1 MLKHS
6 MQIIKLA
13 KAHMLGHFMHML
25 QISSFAI
32 QLALNKHAWFCGAG
46 RAVDSL
52 GVLLFT
58 GVSPG
63 EYFLSSLICSH
74 VFVLLRVVV

>member
-1 MLKHS
+1 
-6 MQIIKLA
+6 
-13 KAHMLGHFMHML
+13 ML

-58 GVSPG
+58 GVSPDITSMG
-63 EYFLSSLICSH
+63 DGKQG
-74 VFVLLRVVV
+74 

>member
-1 MLKHS
+1 MLKLSVHK
-6 MQIIKLA
+6 IKFA
-13 KAHMLGHFMHML
+13 KGTYAWAFLL
-25 QISSFAI
+25 QIYNFAI
-32 QLALNKHAWFCGAG
+32 QLALNKHAWFYGAG

-63 EYFLSSLICSH
+63 EYFISS
-74 VFVLLRVVV
+74 FT